1 MPPFPFEYELPS
13 DLIAQESVE
22 PRDQARLLVVD
33 RAGET
38 LEHRRFFEL
47 PALLNPGDLLV
58 LNDTRVLHARL
69 LGRRRGTG
77 GKWEG
82 LFLRALGDGMWEM
95 IGQTRG
101 KLKPG
106 DVIDIE
112 PPALAGAAGWPS
124 GGPAGRPAG
133 RPAGVAA
140 GSHVERLAL
149 TLVEP
154 LGEGRW
160 RVRPSTDEPPHVV
173 LERHGHVPLP
183 PYIRKGA
190 DRPQDRER
198 YQTVFAARP
207 GAVAAPTA
215 GLHFTPR
222 VFDQLRERGVG
233 WTHVTL
239 HVGLGTF
246 RPIAAE
252 DYTRHPM
259 HAEWGELSAAAVEQ
273 VQSCKARGNRVVAV
287 GTTAVRVLETAAQAG
302 TLQPW
307 SGETSIYIYPPYR
320 FRVIDALVT
329 NFHLPR
335 TTLLLLVAAFAGLEL
350 TEKAY
355 RAAVAEK
362 YRFYSYGDA
371 MLIL

>member
-1 MPPFPFEYELPS
+1 MPSFPFDYELPP
-13 DLIAQESVE
+13 DLIAQEPVE

-33 RAGET
+33 RARQT
-38 LEHRRFFEL
+38 LEHRRFVEL
-47 PALLNPGDLLV
+47 PTLLNPGDLLV
-58 LNDTRVLHARL
+58 LNDTRVLRARL

-82 LFLRALGDGMWEM
+82 LFLRAFEDGGWEM

-101 KLKPG
+101 KLKVGDMIDVGPG
-106 DVIDIE
+106 
-112 PPALAGAAGWPS
+112 P
-124 GGPAGRPAG
+124 
-133 RPAGVAA
+133 
-140 GSHVERLAL
+140 LAL

-160 RVRPSTDEPPHVV
+160 RVQPSQSEAPHVV

-183 PYIRKGA
+183 PYIRKGE

-215 GLHFTPR
+215 GLHFTPP
-222 VFDQLRERGVG
+222 VFDELRQHDIG

-239 HVGLGTF
+239 HVCLGTF
-246 RPIAAE
+246 RPIVCD
-252 DYTRHPM
+252 DYTKHPM
-259 HAEWGELSAAAVEQ
+259 HAEWGEIPAAAVEAIRA
-273 VQSCKARGNRVVAV
+273 CKLRGNRVVAV

-307 SGETSIYIYPPYR
+307 TGETSIYIYPPYR
-320 FRVIDALVT
+320 FRVVDALVT

-335 TTLLLLVAAFAGLEL
+335 TTLLLLVAALAGVEW

-355 RAAVAEK
+355 RAAIAER